1 MASDAPNQSSE
12 LNPYQDIVPVGERV
26 LIDDRPHI
34 VFVFTQ
40 MWRWILV
47 GILAWG
53 LMRWFG
59 GRWSYPIMISASNG
73 ALVIVGLRFL
83 LGLLD
88 WSVRRHILTDA
99 RIIAKFGILRTVT
112 TDIPLRR
119 IQHTVMVRPL
129 AERLFGIGSLGMTS
143 AGTGSVDLVWRGV
156 EHPEQVLET
165 IRKQADRMSSHGSGK
180 QVTPVIGI
188 VGGIGSGKSTV
199 SSAFG
204 KLGCTV
210 SDSDQSVREIMG
222 DPVVI
227 AQFVE
232 WWGQDVLLADGT
244 IDRGRVAQIVFDQPY
259 ERRRLEGFI
268 HPMVHQRRRDLIE
281 SAIAQ
286 GVVGVIV
293 DAPLLFEAG
302 VDAECDAVVFVDTPR
317 EIRAARVQKNRG
329 WESDELNKREKAQL
343 GLEQKRKRSDY
354 IVTNTGTPDELNGRV
369 VRVLASIQKDLQSR
383 VSGI

>member
-40 MWRWILV
+40 MWRWILI

-59 GRWSYPIMISASNG
+59 GRWGYPIMISASNG

-199 SSAFG
+199 SRAFG

-222 DPVVI
+222 EPRVI

-302 VDAECDAVVFVDTPR
+302 VDAE
-317 EIRAARVQKNRG
+317 
-329 WESDELNKREKAQL
+329 
-343 GLEQKRKRSDY
+343 
-354 IVTNTGTPDELNGRV
+354 
-369 VRVLASIQKDLQSR
+369 
-383 VSGI
+383 